1 MLSRSIPR
9 RRFLA
14 ASAALPLMVACAPRE
29 PGVRVVT
36 IGGTT
41 APRTPGAQTW
51 LDFQAAVEARA
62 QGAMRL
68 RPLIYGQLGSE
79 EQLLSG
85 LRRGR
90 LQFANLS
97 AQVTS
102 TVVPELALLYAPFLF
117 ADEAEADFIYDSYLT
132 GVFREL
138 LRARGLHLL
147 SWYEIGFNEVWAK
160 RPLIEPGDARGRRFR
175 VSAGLNARLFAQ
187 ALGADV
193 IPLGFGDIV
202 PSLQTGLIE
211 AGENAVSLYSRTG
224 IAGEAPHLTLT
235 RHSFGVSVIV
245 SPVAWWDGLAP
256 GERAILAESF
266 PTIETTR
273 RIIRTQARD
282 DLAQA
287 RELGIVVHEITP
299 AQREA
304 WRSAT
309 LAVTPALLAAIGG
322 RSAGIYQGIEAA
334 RAAYTRA
341 AQSPGG
347 SPSGAS
353 PPGAGS
359 GASSPVPG
367 STGTSPAPGGASG
380 ASLPP
385 GVGSG

>member
-1 MLSRSIPR
+1 MLPRYFPR

-14 ASAALPLMVACAPRE
+14 ACAALPWVGACAPRE

-62 QGAMRL
+62 QGAIRL

-90 LQFANLS
+90 IQFANLS

-117 ADEAEADFIYDSYLT
+117 ADEAEADFIYDTYLT
-132 GVFREL
+132 EVFRDL
-138 LRARGLHLL
+138 LRMQGLHLL
-147 SWYEIGFNEVWAK
+147 SWYEIGFNEIWGK
-160 RPLIEPGDARGRRFR
+160 RPITEPADARGRRFR
-175 VSAGLNARLFAQ
+175 VSAALNARLFAA

-235 RHSFGVSVIV
+235 HHSFGVSVIV
-245 SPVAWWDGLAP
+245 SPVQWWDGLEA
-256 GERAILAESF
+256 GERLILAESF
-266 PTIETTR
+266 PSVAVTR
-273 RIIRTQARD
+273 DIIRAQARD

-287 RELGIVVHEITP
+287 EALGIVVHEITP
-299 AQREA
+299 EQRQA

-309 LAVTPALLAAIGG
+309 GSVTPALLDAIGG
-322 RSAGIYQGIEAA
+322 RSAEIYAGIEAA
-334 RAAYTRA
+334 RADYGRTVQA
-341 AQSPGG
+341 PGG
-347 SPSGAS
+347 NPSGAS
-353 PPGAGS
+353 LSRGGN
-359 GASSPVPG
+359 GASSPAGG
-367 STGTSPAPGGASG
+367 SSG
-380 ASLPP
+380 
-385 GVGSG
+385 